1 MQQLKNFNII
11 FGKNFNKI
19 KYVIFTFQIIII
31 FTETL
36 GIALLL
42 PILHFLTG
50 VKIDSKFV
58 QVFENIFQL
67 YERNLDILN
76 TLIIVLTIFVT
87 KSILVTIV
95 NWFQIKIVANLQKNL
110 VKKMLNGYL
119 SLSYNIFLKR
129 NTSDYI
135 RNILEESGIVTS
147 RFSISIN
154 LVTEIL
160 VFVCISSMLLFY
172 DFTGTLF
179 VILFF
184 LFLSIAYYVGIR
196 AYLVRLGQV
205 RMANASLK
213 IKTLN
218 EIFNSWKL
226 IKVIGKQNFF
236 SEIYNKYNTL
246 HVNSIRNISF
256 ISTITRSWLEVLLIA
271 GLIIFVF
278 SLSLSNNSEQDM
290 LLKLGVLFTLSLRL
304 MPSINRMTNFF
315 QKLRYG
321 DKSFNI
327 ILSDFL
333 LFKKNNND
341 FNNLIEDKSFDLN
354 ESLILEKI
362 KFYYSEN
369 SKKIFENLNLEIKKN
384 TIVGIL
390 GKTGVG
396 KSTLIDL
403 IIGFLKPN
411 DGIIRLG
418 DNKIENNLRLWQSSI
433 GYVPQSIYLLDES
446 IKYNITME
454 EDPSNIDEVR
464 LKNVINIAQLSNFIK
479 SQKKLEDSMIGENG
493 INLSGGQKQR
503 IGIARALYRNPK
515 ILILDEPTNNLD
527 QSTSKLLFNQI
538 KNQYDN
544 IKIIVI
550 SHNNLD
556 FNYCDEV
563 YKIDNYEIKKI
574 NKNV

>member
-76 TLIIVLTIFVT
+76 ILIIVLTIFVT

-119 SLSYNIFLKR
+119 SLSYNMFLKR

-354 ESLILEKI
+354 ESLILKKI

>member
-76 TLIIVLTIFVT
+76 ILIIVLTIFVT

-119 SLSYNIFLKR
+119 SLSYNMFLKR

-396 KSTLIDL
+396 KSTLIVL

>member
-1 MQQLKNFNII
+1 
-11 FGKNFNKI
+11 
-19 KYVIFTFQIIII
+19 
-31 FTETL
+31 
-36 GIALLL
+36 
-42 PILHFLTG
+42 
-50 VKIDSKFV
+50 
-58 QVFENIFQL
+58 
-67 YERNLDILN
+67 
-76 TLIIVLTIFVT
+76 
-87 KSILVTIV
+87 
-95 NWFQIKIVANLQKNL
+95 
-110 VKKMLNGYL
+110 
-119 SLSYNIFLKR
+119 
-129 NTSDYI
+129 
-135 RNILEESGIVTS
+135 
-147 RFSISIN
+147 
-154 LVTEIL
+154 
-160 VFVCISSMLLFY
+160 
-172 DFTGTLF
+172 
-179 VILFF
+179 
-184 LFLSIAYYVGIR
+184 
-196 AYLVRLGQV
+196 
-205 RMANASLK
+205 
-213 IKTLN
+213 
-218 EIFNSWKL
+218 
-226 IKVIGKQNFF
+226 
-236 SEIYNKYNTL
+236 
-246 HVNSIRNISF
+246 
-256 ISTITRSWLEVLLIA
+256 
-271 GLIIFVF
+271 
-278 SLSLSNNSEQDM
+278 M

>member
-76 TLIIVLTIFVT
+76 ILIIVLTIFVT

-119 SLSYNIFLKR
+119 SLSYNMFLKR

>member
-19 KYVIFTFQIIII
+19 KYAIFTFQIIII
-31 FTETL
+31 FMETL

-67 YERNLDILN
+67 HERNLDILN
-76 TLIIVLTIFVT
+76 ILIIVLTIFVT

-172 DFTGTLF
+172 DFIGTLF

-184 LFLSIAYYVGIR
+184 LFLSIVYYVGIR
-196 AYLVRLGQV
+196 AYLVRLGQI

-246 HVNSIRNISF
+246 HVNSLRNISF

-341 FNNLIEDKSFDLN
+341 FNNLTEDKSFDLN

-418 DNKIENNLRLWQSSI
+418 DNKIENNIRLWQSSI

-574 NKNV
+574 TKNV